1 MLRSP
6 TSTWELVSKIATCR
20 RKLRSQALS
29 IPLLP
34 LAVALERD
42 PSINSLCNYRIVQ
55 AMGDTEREAAAT
67 LASLLNAS
75 TDDDGNSKSADISS
89 PSPKN
94 KQKNNTKKKRHV
106 DETGDSEGAQA
117 KTSNINWHAI
127 LSTKEVGDDWEY
139 HYSILQIYKQRHQH
153 VDVPRDGTHD
163 DLHDW
168 IKMQKAK
175 SAYLQPEQV
184 SALQTIGVL
193 PTKLSHDIAYSNP
206 PRPPRSKRRK
216 VEPVVK
222 QKEKPKFNN
231 KKKVSDP
238 PPPNPYSNADN
249 SAREKSKVSRAE
261 RAKRRKLIE
270 PVVKQKE
277 KAKVNK
283 KMAADPPP
291 NPYSNVDNIARE
303 KSKVEQKEKPKVNEK
318 KVAVPNPYSN
328 VDNSARDKSKVSR
341 AERAK
346 KRLGQFKTAFIN
358 SR

>member
-1 MLRSP
+1 MAVSGTLHTTSICHKQSSRERS
-6 TSTWELVSKIATCR
+6 IR
-20 RKLRSQALS
+20 
-29 IPLLP
+29 
-34 LAVALERD
+34 
-42 PSINSLCNYRIVQ
+42 INSLCNYRIVQ

-75 TDDDGNSKSADISS
+75 TDDDDGNSKSADTKS
-89 PSPKN
+89 PSPPKN
-94 KQKNNTKKKRHV
+94 KKKNNTKKKRHV
-106 DETGDSEGAQA
+106 DETDDSEGANA
-117 KTSNINWHAI
+117 KKSNINWHAI

-206 PRPPRSKRRK
+206 PRPPKWRK
-216 VEPVVK
+216 IEPVVK
-222 QKEKPKFNN
+222 QKEKPKVN
-231 KKKVSDP
+231 KKEKVSDP
-238 PPPNPYSNADN
+238 PPPNPYSNVDN

-277 KAKVNK
+277 KPRVNK
-283 KMAADPPP
+283 KKKADPSPPP
-291 NPYSNVDNIARE
+291 NPYSNVDNSARE

-328 VDNSARDKSKVSR
+328 VDNSARDKTKVSR